1 MLCYLFPEPTYLLF
15 SSDLPSLLYY
25 THIPSMIIALT
36 VGFYVFWNDRKSLL
50 NQLLFCISSI
60 FSLWVIINLV
70 TWTNIH
76 SDFIL
81 FFWSFFGII
90 HGLIAILSVYFI
102 YVFLKKKDI
111 TFKIKW
117 VFIVLLAPIILLTPS
132 SLNLGGFNLTECDAF
147 KFENLW
153 FEIYHDSLGL
163 LAMIWIFVLLIK
175 HYRVSTQSIKKQIIL
190 IGIGVES
197 FLFMFFVFIFTSAY
211 LANVGIL
218 PDSQLEMYGLLGMVI
233 LMIYISILIV
243 RFKTFH
249 AKLFA
254 TQALVWGLII
264 LIGSQYFT
272 YSNTADLIIT
282 SVTFLGAVVLGRL
295 LINSVRKEI
304 EQKELLEIANK
315 NQMILVRFI
324 THQVKGFFTKSKA
337 IFAGLMEGDFGETTQ
352 PIKDVARA
360 GLDSDN
366 NAVEMIS
373 EILNASNLRNG
384 QTVYS
389 FETINFSEFTNT
401 ITDSF
406 KTRASDKNLSLDV
419 QVPEKSLMAKIDKMQ
434 MTQVVKN
441 LIDNAIN
448 YTPTGKVSVI
458 LKETTHEKAKFIQL
472 AVTDSGVGLT
482 DKDKSVLFR
491 EGGHGDES
499 LKVNV
504 NSTGYGLFIV
514 KKIIEGHNGTIVASS
529 AGRNKGS
536 TFTVELPEVIE

>member
-1 MLCYLFPEPTYLLF
+1 MNCLDSIEPTYFFFTEKVPPLLYYSHIPPTLIAMLLCFLIIKNGMHIKSLKLLILLLSNFIILSITNLIIWTNINVSIISISWVITQLSYLLLPLSSLEFYYAFSNKESRSSVLHRILIMLVVGIFITMIIYNQNIQFFDIVNCEVSESPLFYYYQNAVLILCTILIIISAIKKYYSKDISATTKKQILIISSGLILLLITLF
-15 SSDLPSLLYY
+15 SSWNSDLFNYS
-25 THIPSMIIALT
+25 TEIEQFGFIGMI
-36 VGFYVFWNDRKSLL
+36 
-50 NQLLFCISSI
+50 
-60 FSLWVIINLV
+60 
-70 TWTNIH
+70 
-76 SDFIL
+76 
-81 FFWSFFGII
+81 
-90 HGLIAILSVYFI
+90 
-102 YVFLKKKDI
+102 VFL
-111 TFKIKW
+111 
-117 VFIVLLAPIILLTPS
+117 S
-132 SLNLGGFNLTECDAF
+132 SL
-147 KFENLW
+147 
-153 FEIYHDSLGL
+153 
-163 LAMIWIFVLLIK
+163 
-175 HYRVSTQSIKKQIIL
+175 
-190 IGIGVES
+190 
-197 FLFMFFVFIFTSAY
+197 AY
-211 LANVGIL
+211 
-218 PDSQLEMYGLLGMVI
+218 S
-233 LMIYISILIV
+233 IV
-243 RFKTFH
+243 RFKSFNI
-249 AKLFA
+249 KLLGA
-254 TQALVWGLII
+254 QALVWSIGLLVGSQFFFVDSSASIILTIITLLII
-264 LIGSQYFT
+264 VVAGYILVE
-272 YSNTADLIIT
+272 
-282 SVTFLGAVVLGRL
+282 SVKKVD
-295 LINSVRKEI
+295 

-401 ITDSF
+401 ITNSF

-419 QVPEKSLMAKIDKMQ
+419 QVPEKPLMAKMDKMQ

-458 LKETTHEKAKFIQL
+458 LKETTHEKVKFIQL

-514 KKIIEGHNGTIVASS
+514 KKIVEGHNGTIVASS